1 LFYDYG
7 RENAHKMEN
16 VHKMDIE
23 EEEEDIVFSG
33 PVIRQKPLV

>member
-1 LFYDYG
+1 MFYDYG

-16 VHKMDIE
+16 VHQMDIE
-23 EEEEDIVFSG
+23 EEEDLVFFG